1 MSFKVQMQMMGI
13 FCLMPQQQMGTLEPS
28 WGRKGE
34 RGREG
39 GEGGRESECCS
50 CREFCNFPIK
60 LYLMAQ
66 SFFWGIYLI
75 QTKEMKQI
83 WQHQFWRKAS
93 LIYSP
98 FFLLFMA
105 DYQHHEG
112 NTVGYQKKAPG
123 KKKKKKFKLLPTQ
136 KLLLFFHMH
145 YVLGP
150 SLFSFFFFSVL
161 WCQKFCKF
169 FFPKNLDCWIY

>member
-1 MSFKVQMQMMGI
+1 
-13 FCLMPQQQMGTLEPS
+13 
-28 WGRKGE
+28 
-34 RGREG
+34 
-39 GEGGRESECCS
+39 
-50 CREFCNFPIK
+50 
-60 LYLMAQ
+60 MAQ

-123 KKKKKKFKLLPTQ
+123 GK
-136 KLLLFFHMH
+136 
-145 YVLGP
+145 
-150 SLFSFFFFSVL
+150 
-161 WCQKFCKF
+161 
-169 FFPKNLDCWIY
+169 KNLNKN